1 MSVFYQFFVYLVL
14 LVFINSF
21 LIKKNLL
28 IDSPQIDKHKK
39 KIFFSQNVPKSLG
52 LIIFLF
58 TVLNLNFDIYEIHL
72 IFFIFFLGILSD
84 IKIINSPK
92 LRFLFQSIIVLSFLI
107 YSGDL
112 IQSTRVPFIDHLLKF
127 QFFSIGLTL
136 FCILIVVNG
145 SNFIDGLNTL
155 CLGYYLS
162 LTVIFLF
169 FQINNLYQF
178 DNIYLFVSV
187 LLLLYF
193 FNFLGKSFL
202 GDSGSYLLG
211 FLFSILLIDIHGS
224 KLNISPWF
232 IAVLLWYPAF
242 EILFS
247 IIRRAT
253 QSKNP
258 FLPDNRH
265 FHQLL
270 YLYFKKKFNL
280 KTSIIN
286 PIIAN
291 VINLYNFLSFYLAF
305 NYYNFSI
312 VLIIIFFFN
321 CFTYLMLYLILH
333 KNISKY

>member
-1 MSVFYQFFVYLVL
+1 MTVFYQFFIYLVS

-21 LIKKNLL
+21 LIKNNLL
-28 IDSPQIDKHKK
+28 IDSPLIDKHKK
-39 KIFFSQNVPKSLG
+39 KIFFSQKVPKSLG

-58 TVLNLNFDIYEIHL
+58 VVLNLNFDIYELYL

-84 IKIINSPK
+84 VKKLNSPK
-92 LRFLFQSIIVLSFLI
+92 LRFLFQSIIVFSFLI

-112 IQSTRVPFIDHLLKF
+112 IQGTKVPFIDYLLKF

-162 LTVIFLF
+162 LAIILLF
-169 FQINNLYQF
+169 FQINTSYQF
-178 DNIYLFVSV
+178 DSIYLFVCV
-187 LLLLYF
+187 LVLLYF
-193 FNFLGKSFL
+193 YNFLGKSFL

-211 FLFSILLIDIHGS
+211 FLFSILLIDIHVS
-224 KLNISPWF
+224 KLSISPWF

-247 IIRRAT
+247 IIRRAS

-280 KTSIIN
+280 KTALIN
-286 PIIAN
+286 PLIAN
-291 VINLYNFLSFYLAF
+291 IINLYNFLSFYLAYS
-305 NYYNFSI
+305 YYNFSI
-312 VLIIIFFFN
+312 VMIIIFFFN
-321 CFTYLMLYLILH
+321 CFTYLILYLILH